1 MKPLIVAEIG
11 INHDGDYYKAVK
23 MIEDAA
29 RVGCKCVKFQC
40 HVLDDEYVP
49 AAKQVIPAN
58 ADKSIYDIMARC
70 ALSEDDEWK
79 CKHYT
84 ESLGMMYLCTPFSR
98 AAADRLHWMDVQA
111 FKIGSGECN
120 NYPLVEYIA
129 KFGKPIIL
137 STGMNNLETITPA
150 VEIIERAGLEYGL
163 LHCTSIYPCPYDKVN
178 LGAMAELK
186 ARFPRAHVGLSD
198 HSIGNYI
205 SLAAVTLGA
214 EIIEKHFT
222 SDKYWPG
229 PDNSM
234 SIEPYELKQLIEGAE
249 AITKAMGGSK
259 SILPEEQPT
268 IDFAYA
274 SVVSTRDILGG
285 TILDE
290 HNTWVKRPGTGQIKA
305 KDYNLVLG
313 HRALVNI
320 PKDTQIKWADV
331 YYSSQAPALISEN

>member
-1 MKPLIVAEIG
+1 MTLILAEIG
-11 INHDGDYYKAVK
+11 INHDGDYYKAAK

-29 RVGCKCVKFQC
+29 RVGCKVVKFQS
-40 HVLDDEYVP
+40 HILDDEYVP
-49 AAKQVIPAN
+49 AAKQVIPGN
-58 ADKSIYDIMARC
+58 ADESIYTIMERA
-70 ALSEDDEWK
+70 ALTEDEEIRL
-79 CKHYT
+79 KHYT

-98 AAADRLHWMDVQA
+98 AAADRLQRMGVTA

-120 NYPLVEYIA
+120 NYPLVEHIA
-129 KFGKPIIL
+129 KFGKQIIL
-137 STGMNNLETITPA
+137 STGMNDLKTIAPA
-150 VEIIERAGLEYGL
+150 VDIIERAGLEYGL

-198 HSIGNYI
+198 HSIGIYT
-205 SLAAVTLGA
+205 SLAAAALGA

-234 SIEPYELKQLIEGAE
+234 SIEPYELKQLIEGAD
-249 AITKAMGGSK
+249 AISKAMGGSK

-274 SVVSTRDILGG
+274 CVVSTRDILGG

-290 HNTWVKRPGTGQIKA
+290 HNTWVKRPGTGEIKA

-331 YYSSQAPALISEN
+331 YYLSQAPVLISGN